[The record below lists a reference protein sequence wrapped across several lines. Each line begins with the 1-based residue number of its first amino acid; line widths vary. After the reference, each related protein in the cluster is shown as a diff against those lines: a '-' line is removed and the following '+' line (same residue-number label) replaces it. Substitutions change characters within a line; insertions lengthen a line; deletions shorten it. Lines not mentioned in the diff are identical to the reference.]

1 MTFEQS
7 LDRLDEII
15 ALLSNEKVTLEQSLE
30 LYSEGAALIE
40 KASKELSEA
49 KLKIE
54 KLNLNKE
61 VTDDE
66 L

>member
-7 LDRLDEII
+7 VARLDEII
-15 ALLSNEKVTLEQSLE
+15 ALLSNENTTLEQSLE

-40 KASKELSEA
+40 SASKQLSDA

-54 KLNLNKE
+54 KLNLKKE
-61 VTDDE
+61 VTSDE

>member
-7 LDRLDEII
+7 LARLDDILAQLTDGDI
-15 ALLSNEKVTLEQSLE
+15 SLEQSLS

-40 KASKELSEA
+40 NCTKELNEA

-54 KLNLNKE
+54 HLSLKKE
-61 VTDDE
+61 VTSDG